1 MKWFKHDSD
10 SHKNAKLEKVLIKY
24 GADGYALYWMC
35 LECIAAPIDATQ
47 CSFELEH
54 DAEVLAHRLKIDSAK
69 VEEIMR
75 YFVQLGLFEINPETQ
90 IITCFQLARQLSHQ
104 TVRNPQLLKIKNALE
119 QSDDASD
126 KLRQVET
133 SCDVS
138 QHVSDNLRQV
148 APDIDI
154 DLDLNTIDHFET
166 FWKAYP
172 KKVGRPAA
180 LKSFKKKRCGDVID
194 VILTAIEDHA
204 ARLNW
209 GDPDKRQ
216 FIPNPATWLNQER
229 WKDEFE
235 DSTDDQF
242 AGVI

>member
-1 MKWFKHDSD
+1 MKWFKHASD
-10 SHKNAKLEKVLIKY
+10 AHKSATLEKVLIRY
-24 GADGYALYWMC
+24 GAEGYALYWMC
-35 LECIAAPIDATQ
+35 LECIAAPIDHTH
-47 CSFELEH
+47 CTFELEH
-54 DAEVLAHRLKIDSAK
+54 DAEVLAHRLKVDSAK

-75 YFVQLGLFEINPETQ
+75 YFVQLGLFEVHPETQ
-90 IITCFQLARQLSHQ
+90 IITCLQLARQLENS
-104 TVRNPQLLKIKNALE
+104 VVKNPALKKIQQQMAP
-119 QSDDASD
+119 
-126 KLRQVET
+126 ET
-133 SCDVS
+133 NPGKSRKIPDVPGLS
-138 QHVSDNLRQV
+138 RIIPENPGKSGT
-148 APDIDI
+148 DIDI

-180 LKSFKKKRCGDVID
+180 LKSFRKKRCGDFID
-194 VILTAIEDHA
+194 VILTAIEDHT

-229 WKDEFE
+229 WTDEFE